1 MIYSCHN
8 EVAGM
13 LEFIVLGEVPG
24 TGVVVTFSW
33 AVAVATVVVGM
44 SLLRNIRKERA
55 ISQMVSIEE
64 LTI

>member
-1 MIYSCHN
+1 
-8 EVAGM
+8 M

-24 TGVVVTFSW
+24 TRVVITFSW
-33 AVAVATVVVGM
+33 AVAIITIATGI
-44 SLLRNIRKERA
+44 SLLRRIRRERT

>member
-1 MIYSCHN
+1 
-8 EVAGM
+8 M

-33 AVAVATVVVGM
+33 AVAVATVIVGM